1 MSCADDCHGELTE
14 RPTLWGSGPVRA
26 SVLAWVFVIGGL
38 CSDLLKAPPVLGR
51 LLFAVGIVSGG
62 FYFSREGFEKLWR
75 EREIGIEYLMTMAI
89 VAAALLG
96 RWREAALVA
105 SLYSITEALEGY
117 TLGRTRYAIRNLMD
131 LVPPKARVIR
141 GGREEEI
148 DVKDVRPG
156 DRIQVRPG
164 ESIPVDG
171 VVREGSSSVNEA
183 AITGESLPAERK
195 PGDAVFA
202 GTLNGEGALQVE
214 ATKPS
219 TESTVA
225 KIIEMVERAQAQK
238 GRSQL
243 FVEKFGKVYSPAIL
257 GVAVLLAVLPPL
269 LGYEWGVWARL
280 AVSFLVAASPC
291 ALAVATPVTLV
302 AAIGSAAKRG
312 VLMKGGV
319 VVETLGKIRAIAL
332 DKTGTLTHGEPAL
345 RKMFSARG
353 PEDDLL
359 RRAAAVEHFSE
370 HPIGKAIVRAAM
382 ERKLEIPAS
391 ADFRSIPAAGVE
403 GVVEGRRVAV
413 LKPAA
418 ARDRGVALTAEAEAW
433 LKTMEGEGHSIGV
446 LLEEGAFAGL
456 LAVADTVRPE
466 SRVIVQALKEAG
478 VEHVVMLTG
487 DNEGTARA
495 IAREAGIEEFY
506 AGLLPEQ
513 KVAKVKELREKYGE
527 VAMVG
532 DGVNDAPAL
541 AAASVGI
548 AMGVRGSDAALAA
561 ADVALMADDL
571 SRIPYA
577 VGLGKRSRRVIF
589 ENLAVSSLIVVG
601 LVVGTFAAGLGMLG
615 AVLGHEG
622 SEVLIILNGLRVALP
637 GAGFRKGG

>member
-1 MSCADDCHGELTE
+1 MSCADNCHGELTE
-14 RPTLWGSGPVRA
+14 RPTLLGSGPVRA
-26 SVLAWVFVIGGL
+26 SALAWVFVLSGL
-38 CSDLLKAPPVLGR
+38 TAGFLGAPP
-51 LLFAVGIVSGG
+51 LLAAILYAGSILAGG
-62 FYFSREGFEKLWR
+62 FYFAHEAAEELWK
-75 EREIGIEYLMTMAI
+75 ERVVGIELLMTVAI
-89 VAAALLG
+89 AAAAALG

-105 SLYSITEALEGY
+105 SLYSVTEALEGF
-117 TLGRTRYAIRNLMD
+117 TLQRTRYAIRNLMD

-141 GGREEEI
+141 EGREVEV
-148 DVKDVRPG
+148 DVKDVRQG

-171 VVREGSSSVNEA
+171 LVRAGSSSVNEA

-195 PGDAVFA
+195 PGDAVFG
-202 GTLNGEGALQVE
+202 GTLNGEGALEVE
-214 ATKPS
+214 ATKPAS
-219 TESTVA
+219 ESTVA

-243 FVEKFGKVYSPAIL
+243 FIEKFGKVYSPAVL
-257 GVAVLLAVLPPL
+257 GTAVLLAVVPALF
-269 LGYEWGVWARL
+269 GSDWGSWARR
-280 AVSFLVAASPC
+280 AVTFLVAASPC

-302 AAIGSAAKRG
+302 AAIGSAARRG
-312 VLMKGGV
+312 VLLKGGV
-319 VVETLGKIRAIAL
+319 IVETLGKISAVAM
-332 DKTGTLTHGEPAL
+332 DKTGTLTHGVPSLKKIFAAQGTEEELL
-345 RKMFSARG
+345 RK
-353 PEDDLL
+353 
-359 RRAAAVEHFSE
+359 AAGVEHFSE
-370 HPIGKAIVRAAM
+370 HPIGKAIVRAAG
-382 ERKLEIPAS
+382 ERGLALPPATE
-391 ADFRSIPAAGVE
+391 FRSIPAAGVE
-403 GVVEGRRVAV
+403 GVVEGRRLAV

-418 ARDRGVALTAEAEAW
+418 AKERRVVLPEEAAALLKTAED
-433 LKTMEGEGHSIGV
+433 EGHSV
-446 LLEEGAFAGL
+446 AVVLEEGALAGL

-466 SRVIVQALKEAG
+466 ARELVRALKKVG
-478 VEHVVMLTG
+478 VGHVVMLTG

-513 KVAKVKELREKYGE
+513 KVEKVEELRRKYGE

-571 SRIPYA
+571 SKLPYA
-577 VGLGKRSRRVIF
+577 IGLGKRSRRIIL
-589 ENLAVSSLIVVG
+589 ENLAVSTLIVAG

-637 GAGFRKGG
+637 GAWLHKG